1 MAQKDGTLF
10 VIGNT
15 CYLKYYTIGAD
26 GERKRNTV
34 RLCSKSD
41 VYDWSS
47 KKRKGSKNR
56 DWSYSRPVIE
66 LQRETMAKIKA
77 AIPDT
82 PSTDM
87 KIVDFWPLYLK
98 HYSEDIVPLTGT
110 TRMRPSTIRGYK
122 QIWDQHLKNHFG
134 NMTLREYTPDHGMNF
149 LNSLAGTQGKNTLKH
164 IRALMSAIF
173 TYAIRERAIT
183 GLTVNPIH
191 DVLLPEDAIVSPP
204 TKHYTL
210 EEAEDIVTA
219 LVEHVD
225 CQLIMALGCFL
236 GLRPNEILGL
246 KWEDFDGEILSIR
259 RGVVRGV
266 AGPLKTRESMAD
278 IPLVDQRVIVPL
290 ELWRKSKTRTPSEW
304 VFANDQGKHLHDF
317 GNIISRKIRPAVKKA
332 KLEWKGLY
340 SGRRGACTALVEAT
354 GGNYAVAQA
363 LLRHKSMKTTLDV
376 YKKAITPE
384 AFKAGMKK
392 LAATNGSDAH

>member
-66 LQRETMAKIKA
+66 LQRETMANIKA

-87 KIVDFWPLYLK
+87 LIVDFWPLYLK

>member
-10 VIGNT
+10 VIGNA
-15 CYLKYYTIGAD
+15 CYLKYYTIAAD

-47 KKRKGSKNR
+47 KKRKGSENR
-56 DWSYSRPVIE
+56 DWSFSRPVIE
-66 LQRETMAKIKA
+66 LQRETIAKIKA
-77 AIPDT
+77 ATPDT
-82 PSTDM
+82 SSTDM

-110 TRMRPSTIRGYK
+110 TRMRLSTIRGYK

-149 LNSLAGTQGKNTLKH
+149 LNGLAGTQGKNTLKH

-173 TYAIRERAIT
+173 TYAIRRRDIT
-183 GLTVNPIH
+183 RLTVNPIH
-191 DVLLPEDAIVSPP
+191 DVLLPEDAIASPP

-210 EEAEDIVTA
+210 EEAEDIVSA
-219 LVEHVD
+219 LVDHVD
-225 CQLIMALGCFL
+225 CQLIMALGCFI

-266 AGPLKTRESMAD
+266 VGPLKTQESMAD
-278 IPLVDQRVIVPL
+278 IPLVDRRVIVPL
-290 ELWRKSKTRTPSEW
+290 ELWRKSKTRAPSEW
-304 VFANDQGKHLHDF
+304 VFANDQGDHLHDF
-317 GNIISRKIRPAVKKA
+317 GNIISRKIRPAVAKA
-332 KLEWKGLY
+332 GLEWKGLY
-340 SGRRGACTALVEAT
+340 SGRRGACTAMVEAT

-376 YKKAITPE
+376 YKKQITPA
-384 AFKAGMKK
+384 AFTAGMKQ
-392 LAATNGSDAH
+392 LAATTGRTND